1 MPARDARPMS
11 CIEGEAARKKSTVNG
26 PMPESG
32 AATNQAS
39 WPKGELLSPI
49 EISARIV
56 DWSLAK
62 TRLSLDRLVVLGILG
77 GLYIGFGAAL
87 FTLVMSG
94 SSTGLGSARW
104 LGGVAFSLGLVLVVI
119 GGAELSTGNCLMGI
133 ARMRSVVSSDELWRN
148 WIVSYLANAAG
159 AAVLAS
165 IIVASGAL
173 DTEPLRKTV
182 TGIAEAK
189 LNLSVGS
196 AFLKGM
202 LANMLV
208 CLAVWLSMST
218 TSVIGKAIGIVFPVS
233 AFVALGFE
241 HSIANLYL
249 IPAGLMLGADGSV
262 LGLVGNLTVVTLGN
276 LVGGALV
283 MSVLLGMAHQV
294 TASQAR
300 PQAGSRPQRKSTP
313 PCE

>member
-1 MPARDARPMS
+1 
-11 CIEGEAARKKSTVNG
+11 
-26 PMPESG
+26 
-32 AATNQAS
+32 
-39 WPKGELLSPI
+39 LLSPI

-300 PQAGSRPQRKSTP
+300 PHAGSRPQRKSTP

>member
-1 MPARDARPMS
+1 
-11 CIEGEAARKKSTVNG
+11 
-26 PMPESG
+26 
-32 AATNQAS
+32 
-39 WPKGELLSPI
+39 
-49 EISARIV
+49 
-56 DWSLAK
+56 
-62 TRLSLDRLVVLGILG
+62 
-77 GLYIGFGAAL
+77 
-87 FTLVMSG
+87 
-94 SSTGLGSARW
+94 
-104 LGGVAFSLGLVLVVI
+104 
-119 GGAELSTGNCLMGI
+119 MGI